1 MPGGSPLWQA
11 PPDLVLRISTTLM
24 IYSFAEGSHAFTRW
38 EVLKSEIINVV
49 EI

>member
-1 MPGGSPLWQA
+1 
-11 PPDLVLRISTTLM
+11 M

-49 EI
+49 ESEALSCGHAQCHQ